1 MTSRRSIVVVS
12 PYRAEY
18 GPREVLE
25 HVVEA
30 VGLAGFAPVLA
41 VPPGAELT
49 PTLRA
54 RSRRIESIE
63 GLTTIPRTMN
73 VLRLAAFLRAHLSAA
88 RAIRRVAIEEHAAAI
103 YATSEATFCGGLAA
117 RRLELPSFIHAIGM
131 SINSPRWVAAFYIR
145 FLERIT
151 DVFVSCSSAVA
162 EMFAA
167 HGVDEQK
174 STVVHNG
181 VDARRVRAATG
192 TESVRLDRGGPSIG
206 MVAAYDSRKGHELFV
221 AAAERIVRRYPQAR
235 FYLLGDIL
243 PGQKESAAFARR
255 ISAQIAALGLS
266 GSFEH
271 VGYVP
276 APGVYDWIRAMDVVV
291 VPSRTEAFAHALL
304 EAMICERPVV
314 ATAVE
319 GNLDAFIDGH
329 SGIFVE
335 PSADALA
342 AAVDRLLGDPAFAR
356 EVGRAAGRHATR
368 LFDLGVTVAANAE
381 VIREFVAAPDG
392 DTEFA
397 RRPHRYD
404 RRR

>member
-1 MTSRRSIVVVS
+1 MTTLRSIVVVS

-41 VPPGAELT
+41 VPEGAELT

-73 VLRLAAFLRAHLSAA
+73 VFRLAGFLRAHLSAA
-88 RAIRRVAIEEHAAAI
+88 RAIRRVAVEEDAAAI

-117 RRLELPSFIHAIGM
+117 RDLQLPSFIHAIGM

-145 FLERIT
+145 LLERIT

-181 VDARRVRAATG
+181 VDAGRVRAAAG
-192 TESVRLDRGGPSIG
+192 SGIELAHVGPAIG

-221 AAAERIVRRYPQAR
+221 AAADRIVRRHPQAR
-235 FYLLGDIL
+235 FYLIGDVL

-266 GSFEH
+266 NCFEH
-271 VGYVP
+271 VGYIP
-276 APGVYDWIRAMDVVV
+276 APDVFDWIRAMDVVV

-329 SGIFVE
+329 SGIYVE
-335 PSADALA
+335 PSPDTLA
-342 AAVDRLLGDPAFAR
+342 AAVDRLLTDPAFAR
-356 EVGRAAGRHATR
+356 QVGKAAGRHATD
-368 LFDLGVTVAANAE
+368 LFDLSVTVAANAA
-381 VIREFVAAPDG
+381 VIREFVAAPGG
-392 DTEFA
+392 DTAFA
-397 RRPHRYD
+397 GRPHRYD